1 MSKKTFFHIVV
12 AMLAMLLA
20 ACNENLA
27 AERAEK
33 ALNAGANDP
42 IYIGLGWPI
51 GVDRD
56 LLPEAVEMA
65 VEEINQSGGLL
76 DGRQI
81 EIVPKDD
88 HDSARE
94 GRLIAQSFAED
105 TNVVAVI
112 GHFWSYISVPAS
124 ALYEFNGILMLT
136 PASTSPELT
145 SRGFE
150 HVFRSITND
159 NEVGRQMAVYAD
171 DEGFERMVILYVN
184 DSYGRAL
191 SNAFENEADKLGIT
205 IVDRRSYRGSERSFR
220 GILDDWETS
229 SFDAILVIGGA
240 EAATFIRLARESGIS
255 APILAGDGLDTDE
268 LWAVAGDAANGVIVV
283 THFHPDNPYTEQD
296 FIQRF
301 EERYGTAPDTWAA
314 QGYDAV
320 YLLANAIENAGSTM
334 PDEMAAALRNTHD
347 WEGVTGPHTFDE
359 NGDTIGKPVVL
370 KVMRDGQFEFLEL
383 ATEERCCTGSGE

>member
-1 MSKKTFFHIVV
+1 MSKKTSLHVGLV
-12 AMLAMLLA
+12 LLLLLLA

-27 AERAEK
+27 AERADK
-33 ALNAGANDP
+33 ARNADVNDP
-42 IYIGLGWPI
+42 IYVGLGWPI
-51 GVDRD
+51 SVDRD

-81 EIVPKDD
+81 VIVPKDD
-88 HDSARE
+88 LDSARE

-105 TNVVAVI
+105 TDVVAVI
-112 GHFWSYISVPAS
+112 GHFWSYISIPAS

-136 PASTSPELT
+136 PASTSPALT

-159 NEVGRQMAVYAD
+159 NEVGRQMAVYAH

-191 SNAFENEADKLGIT
+191 SNAFENEADKLGIA
-205 IVDRRSYRGSERSFR
+205 IIDRRSYRGSERSFR
-220 GILDDWETS
+220 GVLDDWEAL

-240 EAATFIRLARESGIS
+240 EAATFIRLARENGIRE
-255 APILAGDGLDTDE
+255 PILAGDGLDTDE
-268 LWAVAGDAANGVIVV
+268 LWEVAGEAANGVIVV

-301 EERYGTAPDTWAA
+301 EERYDTAPDTWAA

-320 YLLANAIENAGSTM
+320 YLLAHAIETAGSTV
-334 PDEMAAALRNTHD
+334 PDEIAAALRNTQD

-359 NGDTIGKPVVL
+359 NGDAIGKPVVL
-370 KVMRDGQFEFLEL
+370 KVMYNGQFVFLEL
-383 ATEERCCTGSGE
+383 ATEENCCSARRS